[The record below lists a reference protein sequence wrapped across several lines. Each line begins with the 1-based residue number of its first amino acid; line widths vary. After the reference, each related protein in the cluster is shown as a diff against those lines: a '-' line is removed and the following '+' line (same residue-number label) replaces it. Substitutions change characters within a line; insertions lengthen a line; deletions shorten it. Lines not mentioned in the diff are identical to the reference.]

1 MAFELLRRGGMATA
15 LAALPTNASSDLA
28 CLGPYKVIESI
39 AEGGMG
45 IVLRGQDVRDG
56 RMVALKTVRSKRCS
70 EATGIRREIAVLAQ
84 MSHPGIVQLI
94 ADGTC
99 RGMPWM
105 AMELLHGQTVCETI
119 AALWRKPLLHLSKTS
134 SGVRQADDTPTMR
147 AFSQGTSSV
156 PGIALSPVRAPASA
170 RRLSEV
176 VRIVAQVSRALEY
189 LHGRGLVHRDVKPAN
204 VFVGDDGRVT
214 LLDFGLACVAPDDAT
229 ELRPAEYC
237 VGTMEYA
244 APEQIRGDAVDM
256 RADVYSLGCVAYEL
270 VTGRRPADAARHG
283 GSAGPQVHSHPAPSE
298 LVSGLPCQLET
309 LLLAMLAKRRDDRP
323 RSAGEIA
330 ETLEGVAGR
339 LAS

>member
-1 MAFELLRRGGMATA
+1 MATA
-15 LAALPTNASSDLA
+15 LALRPANTSWDLA
-28 CLGPYKVIESI
+28 CLGPYKVIGSI

-70 EATGIRREIAVLAQ
+70 EATGISREIAVLAQ

-119 AALWRKPLLHLSKTS
+119 AALWRKPSLRLSQTQ
-134 SGVRQADDTPTMR
+134 SGVRQADDIPTMR
-147 AFSQGTSSV
+147 VSSQGTSRV
-156 PGIALSPVRAPASA
+156 CGIAPSPVHPPAGA
-170 RRLSEV
+170 GRLREV
-176 VRIVAQVSRALEY
+176 VRIVEQVCRALEY
-189 LHGRGLVHRDVKPAN
+189 LHVRGLVHRDVKPAN

-214 LLDFGLACVAPDDAT
+214 LLDFGLACVAHDDAT
-229 ELRPAEYC
+229 EFGPAEYC

-244 APEQIRGDAVDM
+244 APEQIRGEPVDA
-256 RADVYSLGCVAYEL
+256 RADVYSLGCLAYEL
-270 VTGRRPADAARHG
+270 VTGRRPTDVARHG
-283 GSAGPQVHSHPAPSE
+283 GSAGPQPYNHPAPSE

-309 LLLAMLAKRRDDRP
+309 LLLAMLAKWRDDRP
-323 RSAGEIA
+323 RSAGDVA
-330 ETLEGVAGR
+330 DALEDVAGR
-339 LAS
+339 LAG